1 MKKVNVIA
9 MFGTT
14 VDLNANFERYWKEST
29 MKSDDICEKYSETSV
44 GLSLK
49 LLEDEDGESPS
60 IVLIEGP
67 ARALR
72 MLAELLVS
80 VADEKENEGFSISPF
95 GAGKDHFSSDSQLG
109 FYINRLTQTDLSSRP

>member
-1 MKKVNVIA
+1 
-9 MFGTT
+9 
-14 VDLNANFERYWKEST
+14 